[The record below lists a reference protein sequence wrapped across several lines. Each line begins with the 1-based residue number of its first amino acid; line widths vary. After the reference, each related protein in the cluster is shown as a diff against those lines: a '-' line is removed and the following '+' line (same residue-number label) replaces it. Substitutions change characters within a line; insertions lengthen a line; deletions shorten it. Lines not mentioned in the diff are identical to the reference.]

1 MTVGLLSDFVE
12 SREFTTLHKVLL
24 GLQRRFR
31 TLEDYLGS
39 FGQAKLLPAIIDAPD
54 SCGRTALA
62 WAVEYGWAGAVESLL
77 RYGANPHQLR
87 QSLQGKSPLL
97 HLIIADSAFQS
108 SNDGFLRVVRL
119 LLREGVDVNAVD
131 HEGWTPLH
139 VAASWN
145 HYGVIQE
152 LALFGSN
159 KLDWDSMTDDNQSA
173 MDLSLGAGFDEGVR
187 RLLRHHS

>member
-1 MTVGLLSDFVE
+1 
-12 SREFTTLHKVLL
+12 
-24 GLQRRFR
+24 
-31 TLEDYLGS
+31 
-39 FGQAKLLPAIIDAPD
+39 
-54 SCGRTALA
+54 
-62 WAVEYGWAGAVESLL
+62 
-77 RYGANPHQLR
+77 LR

-97 HLIIADSAFQS
+97 HLIIADPAFQS
-108 SNDGFLRVVRL
+108 SNDGFLGVVRL
-119 LLREGVDVNAVD
+119 LLREGVDVDVNAVD

-173 MDLSLGAGFDEGVR
+173 MDADFPFFFRISSFEILSIKIKKKK
-187 RLLRHHS
+187 SIPWSWI